1 MTDNIAW
8 GSDGVISMPQA
19 LDTTDT
25 AMADMEGFC
34 FTPDGLRVNIS
45 HADREDIL
53 SRGYGPQFGGEQ

>member
-1 MTDNIAW
+1 
-8 GSDGVISMPQA
+8 
-19 LDTTDT
+19 
-25 AMADMEGFC
+25 MADMEGFC